1 MVTTTD
7 IIALINAL
15 CLCADCHIN
24 IRLSVSAERPVCCKM
39 NRISKDMIFKG
50 VY

>member
-1 MVTTTD
+1 MKTTTD

-24 IRLSVSAERPVCCKM
+24 IRLSKSSERPVCCKM
-39 NRISKDMIFKG
+39 NRISKEMVLKG
-50 VY
+50 AY